1 VDSPGCFAAGGV
13 ITMPPPSISIAGQPL
28 NLPLDKPQAEKLIRV
43 ANRAPFG
50 RGEKTIVDTS
60 VRCTWQ
66 LNPSQFVINNPKWEG
81 SISTLL
87 TKVQSQL
94 GCDTT
99 MSVGCELY
107 KLLLYEPGGFF
118 KVSMT
123 EFSNSE
129 IVCMTMEC
137 QITLF
142 FCTEIRYLIPV

>member
-1 VDSPGCFAAGGV
+1 
-13 ITMPPPSISIAGQPL
+13 MPPPSISVAGQPL
-28 NLPLDKPQAEKLIRV
+28 KLPLNKTQAKKFIKE
-43 ANRAPFG
+43 ASRAPFG

-66 LNPSQFVINNPKWEG
+66 LNPAQFVISNPEWEK

-87 TKVQSQL
+87 TKVKTQL

-118 KVSMT
+118 KV
-123 EFSNSE
+123 
-129 IVCMTMEC
+129 CMMAISVGKKLC
-137 QITLF
+137 A
-142 FCTEIRYLIPV
+142 